1 MIFDRIVETGLTQET
16 VQSLLEWFRRSQ
28 RQMEW
33 RSNPSPYY
41 VWVSEIM
48 LQQTRV
54 EAVRPYFHRF
64 ITQLPDI
71 PALAQCD
78 EEKLLKLW
86 EGLGYYNRVRNM
98 QKAAIIVVNQYGG
111 ILPSDPHMLM
121 ELPGIGAY
129 TAGAIA
135 SIAYGVP
142 EAAVD
147 GNVLRVLS
155 RLTGSDECID
165 EPKVKV
171 RFEQLVRDV
180 LRAEDAPPPGEFNQ
194 ALMEFGALI
203 CLPGTG
209 ARCSECPVRDA
220 CAAYMHGEQAAL
232 PVRKAKKPRRIE
244 KRTILVVRD
253 ATRTVIRKRPERGL
267 LAGLWELPG
276 LEGHLTQRQILDA
289 VSGMGIRPLRITPLP
304 ESKHIFSH
312 VEWHMH
318 GYLILSEDLEDLK
331 NGCIAVEP
339 VQTQKEYSIPAAFAG
354 YTDYLYDTYEA
365 DRKRE
370 C

>member
-33 RSNPSPYY
+33 RSNPVPYY

-121 ELPGIGAY
+121 ELPGIGSY

-165 EPKVKV
+165 EPKVKA

-180 LRAEDAPPPGEFNQ
+180 LKAEDAPPPGEFNQ
-194 ALMEFGALI
+194 ALMELGALI

-209 ARCSECPVRDA
+209 VRCSECPVRDA
-220 CAAYMHGEQAAL
+220 CASCRYGEPAAL

-253 ATRTVIRKRPERGL
+253 ATRTVIRKRPEIGR
-267 LAGLWELPG
+267 A
-276 LEGHLTQRQILDA
+276 
-289 VSGMGIRPLRITPLP
+289 
-304 ESKHIFSH
+304 H
-312 VEWHMH
+312 V
-318 GYLILSEDLEDLK
+318 
-331 NGCIAVEP
+331 
-339 VQTQKEYSIPAAFAG
+339 
-354 YTDYLYDTYEA
+354 
-365 DRKRE
+365 
-370 C
+370 